1 MAQFYKELK
10 ELRLSKEISLE
21 ELEART
27 KINIKYLEA
36 IEEGDFEILPIPYL
50 RLFIRAYATE
60 IGGDSDRS
68 LEQLDSFIGHS
79 KPIIKTNNIKNKTD
93 EINDD
98 IKISNKFNISGLFPN
113 TNVKLRKDIFTVT
126 ILSILFIFSIIII
139 KKMSNEK
146 IHEPVLPNEE
156 TIRKVHLIS
165 EESLITNFTED
176 KFIEESLS
184 MEPPFFLTLLSGSDI
199 GVSIEQD
206 TLNPYVKYLNPGT
219 ELNLKGFISKSELLF
234 TNTTKLKIRL
244 NGVELD
250 PIINYP
256 YPLRLIIKSSPSS
269 FTARLYKPIN

>member
-21 ELEART
+21 ELESRT
-27 KINIKYLEA
+27 KINIRYLEA
-36 IEEGDFEILPIPYL
+36 IEEGKFEILPVPYL
-50 RLFIRAYATE
+50 RLFLRAYATE

-79 KPIIKTNNIKNKTD
+79 KPTVKTIKSKDELKNETQIFEK
-93 EINDD
+93 INLN
-98 IKISNKFNISGLFPN
+98 SFFPN
-113 TNVKLRKDIFTVT
+113 TNLKLRKDIITVT

-139 KKMSNEK
+139 KKLSNENN
-146 IHEPVLPNEE
+146 HEPELAIQQN
-156 TIRKVHLIS
+156 IRKVDLIS
-165 EESLITNFTED
+165 EELLITNFTED

-184 MEPPFFLTLLSGSDI
+184 IKPPFFITLLSGSDI

-219 ELNLKGFISKSELLF
+219 ELNLDGFISKSELLF
-234 TNTTKLKIRL
+234 TNTNKLRIRL

-250 PIINYP
+250 PIKNYP

-269 FTARLYKPIN
+269 FTAKLYKPIN

>member
-21 ELEART
+21 ELESRT
-27 KINIKYLEA
+27 KINVKYLVA

-50 RLFIRAYATE
+50 RLFIRAYAAE

-79 KPIIKTNNIKNKTD
+79 KPTIKANKTNDELND
-93 EINDD
+93 EIQ
-98 IKISNKFNISGLFPN
+98 KYKRLNISSFFPN
-113 TNVKLRKDIFTVT
+113 TNLELRKDIITVT
-126 ILSILFIFSIIII
+126 ILSILFMFSIIII
-139 KKMSNEK
+139 KKLSNENN
-146 IHEPVLPNEE
+146 HEPALAIEQN
-156 TIRKVHLIS
+156 IRKVNLIS
-165 EESLITNFTED
+165 EELLITNFTED

-219 ELNLKGFISKSELLF
+219 ELNLEGFISKSELLF
-234 TNTTKLKIRL
+234 TNTNKLKIRL

-250 PIINYP
+250 LIKNYP
-256 YPLRLIIKSSPSS
+256 YPLKLIIKSSPSS
-269 FTARLYKPIN
+269 FTAKLYKPIN